1 MTELNKILSSNE
13 EFSKDFKHG
22 KLPIP
27 PSRKLAI
34 LACMDA
40 RLTVEDFLGL
50 DTGDAH
56 IIGNAG
62 GILQMM
68 QYVRLLYHMS
78 YLEHKNS

>member
-1 MTELNKILSSNE
+1 MTELNKILTANE
-13 EFSKDFKHG
+13 EFSKYFKHG

-40 RLTVEDFLGL
+40 RLTVEHFLGL

-56 IIGNAG
+56 IIRNAG
-62 GILQMM
+62 GIATDDAI
-68 QYVRLLYHMS
+68 RS
-78 YLEHKNS
+78 YYIP